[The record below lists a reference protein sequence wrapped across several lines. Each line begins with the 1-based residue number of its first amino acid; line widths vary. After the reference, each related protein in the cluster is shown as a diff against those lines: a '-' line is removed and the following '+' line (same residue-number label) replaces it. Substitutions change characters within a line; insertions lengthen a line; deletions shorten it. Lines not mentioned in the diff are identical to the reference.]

1 MENKPY
7 VKRLELRIKKETDYL
22 ALVKDSAKNSRSIH
36 DEIIHRLFGK
46 ITYKKK
52 EQQCQSFTSQQEKQE
67 STPL

>member
-36 DEIIHRLFGK
+36 AEIIHRLFGK

-52 EQQCQSFTSQQEKQE
+52 DPQCQ
-67 STPL
+67 